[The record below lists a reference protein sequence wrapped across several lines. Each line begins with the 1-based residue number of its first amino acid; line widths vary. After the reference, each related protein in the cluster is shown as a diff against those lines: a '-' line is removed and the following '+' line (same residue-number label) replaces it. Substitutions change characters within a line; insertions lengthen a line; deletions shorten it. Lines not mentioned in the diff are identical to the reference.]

1 MAEFRVSAAS
11 ADDVRVIAG
20 WAVAEGWNPG
30 DGDESA
36 FHPAD
41 PGGFLVGRLDGQ
53 PITSISAIR
62 YGTGHGF
69 IGLYLTVPEFRG
81 RGFGYR
87 TWQAGMERLAGR
99 NIGLD
104 GVVAQQD
111 NYRKSGFQQAWTTTR
126 YQGVLGGLQRDS
138 GIEVTDARSVGFG
151 DLAAYDR
158 RFFPAERDA
167 FLALWITLPGRR
179 AVVARR
185 GGTIVGFAARRPA
198 GDVDRIGPLFA
209 DSPETAET
217 LLAALSVPEGVRP
230 TGTELIGGGTAL
242 LGGGVVPPGGD
253 DVPVMIDMPADH
265 PVANQLAERAGLKAA
280 WDTARMY
287 TGGVPQIDRSGIY
300 AVTSLELG

>member
-1 MAEFRVSAAS
+1 VSAAS

-30 DGDESA
+30 DGDESV
-36 FHPAD
+36 FYPTD

-62 YGTGHGF
+62 YGSDHGF

-87 TWQAGMERLAGR
+87 TWQAGIQRLAGR

-111 NYRKSGFQQAWTTTR
+111 NYRKSGFRDAWTTTR
-126 YQGVLGGLQRDS
+126 YQGVLGGLRRDA
-138 GIEVTDARSVGFG
+138 GIEVTDARSVAFD

-158 RFFPAERDA
+158 RHFPAERDA

-185 GGTIVGFAARRPA
+185 GGTVVGFAARRPA

-209 DSPETAET
+209 DSPEIAES
-217 LLAALSVPEGVRP
+217 LLAALS
-230 TGTELIGGGTAL
+230 L
-242 LGGGVVPPGGD
+242 PGGD
-253 DVPVMIDMPADH
+253 EMPVMIDVPADH
-265 PVANQLAERAGLKAA
+265 RAAVQLADRAGLKAA

-287 TGGVPQIDRSGIY
+287 TGGVPQINRPGIF

>member
-20 WAVAEGWNPG
+20 WAVAEGWHPG
-30 DGDESA
+30 DGDETV
-36 FHPAD
+36 FYPAD

-53 PITSISAIR
+53 PITSIAAIR
-62 YGTGHGF
+62 YGAEHGF
-69 IGLYLTVPEFRG
+69 LGLYLTVPEFRG

-87 TWQAGMERLAGR
+87 TWQAGLERLAGR

-104 GVVAQQD
+104 GVAAQQD
-111 NYRKSGFQQAWTTTR
+111 NYRRSGFQQAWTTTR
-126 YQGVLGGLQRDS
+126 YQGVLSGLRRDT
-138 GIEVTDARSVGFG
+138 GIEVIDARSVGFS

-185 GGTIVGFAARRPA
+185 AGTVIGFAARRPA
-198 GDVDRIGPLFA
+198 GAVDRIGPLFA
-209 DSPETAET
+209 DSPEIAET
-217 LLAALSVPEGVRP
+217 LLAALTVPGGVR
-230 TGTELIGGGTAL
+230 
-242 LGGGVVPPGGD
+242 LGGPSGPAGDGVAPAAAD
-253 DVPVMIDMPADH
+253 DMPVMIDVPADH
-265 PVANQLAERAGLKAA
+265 REANQLAERAGLKAA

-287 TGGVPQIDRSGIY
+287 TGGVPEIDRGGTY
-300 AVTSLELG
+300 AITSLELG

>member
-1 MAEFRVSAAS
+1 M
-11 ADDVRVIAG
+11 IAG

-36 FHPAD
+36 FFPTD

-62 YGTGHGF
+62 YGTEHGF

-87 TWQAGMERLAGR
+87 TWQAGVERLAGR

-111 NYRKSGFQQAWTTTR
+111 NYRKSGFRDAWTTTR
-126 YQGVLGGLQRDS
+126 YQGVLSGLRRDS
-138 GIEVTDARSVGFG
+138 AIEVTDARSVGFD

-158 RFFPAERDA
+158 RHFPAARDA

-185 GGTIVGFAARRPA
+185 GGTVVGFAARRPA

-209 DSPETAET
+209 DSPEIAES
-217 LLAALSVPEGVRP
+217 LLAALSVPAGVRP
-230 TGTELIGGGTAL
+230 PGPSGAQLISGGTAL
-242 LGGGVVPPGGD
+242 LGGVVPADGD
-253 DVPVMIDMPADH
+253 EVPVMIDVPAG
-265 PVANQLAERAGLKAA
+265 NQAATRLAERAGLKPA

-287 TGGVPQIDRSGIY
+287 TGGVPEINRAGIY